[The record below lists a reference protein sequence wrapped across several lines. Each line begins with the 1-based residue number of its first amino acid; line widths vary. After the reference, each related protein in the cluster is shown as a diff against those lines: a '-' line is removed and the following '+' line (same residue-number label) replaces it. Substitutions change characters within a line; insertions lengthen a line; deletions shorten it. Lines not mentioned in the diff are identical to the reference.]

1 MIRMLLVVLAFVGV
15 GVGVGVGGG
24 AAIPQ
29 FRGGD
34 HFDVLD

>member
-1 MIRMLLVVLAFVGV
+1 MIRMLVVVVAF
-15 GVGVGVGGG
+15 VGVGGG